1 MAMAKRLSKMKTER
15 PTVED
20 ACVSLR
26 RPGTPW
32 DNSGVERMLLS
43 SEKCN
48 VVTATR
54 PVLSR
59 TSFCGYT

>member
-1 MAMAKRLSKMKTER
+1 MHVLEKTED
-15 PTVED
+15 P
-20 ACVSLR
+20 A
-26 RPGTPW
+26 W

-43 SEKCN
+43 SEKYN

-59 TSFCGYT
+59 ASFCGYT